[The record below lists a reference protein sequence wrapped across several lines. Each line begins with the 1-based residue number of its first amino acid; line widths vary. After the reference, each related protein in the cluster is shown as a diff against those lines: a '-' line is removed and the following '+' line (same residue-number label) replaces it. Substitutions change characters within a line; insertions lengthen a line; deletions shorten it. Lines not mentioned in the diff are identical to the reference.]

1 MKPIHQLVSDAR
13 TIQGIIE
20 YLEQSVE
27 PATTNELA
35 MTQHISNS
43 TALRLCKILEKAA
56 IIEHPTVTRIVLGAS
71 QEVPQLAWMLTK
83 SFVLGGCHYNAEE
96 LAGGI

>member
-35 MTQHISNS
+35 MTQHVSDN
-43 TALRLCKILEKAA
+43 TALRLCRLLETEGVV
-56 IIEHPTVTRIVLGAS
+56 EHPRATRVILGVS
-71 QEVPQLAWMLTK
+71 QEVPLLGWRLTK
-83 SFVLGGCHYNAEE
+83 SFWLGGCVYNAQE

>member
-1 MKPIHQLVSDAR
+1 M
-13 TIQGIIE
+13 
-20 YLEQSVE
+20 E
-27 PATTNELA
+27 PVTLHELA

-43 TALRLCKILEKAA
+43 TALRLCRILEKAG
-56 IIEHPTVTRIVLGAS
+56 IVEHPTVTRIVMGAS

-83 SFVLGGCHYNAEE
+83 PFFLGGCRYNAEE